1 MVTTDILFEM
11 WSMGQ
16 AKGAGERRQGVGDGK
31 LFTPPRSKLCEIGD
45 TRVLLLTGG
54 RLSLAW
60 LNTGSK
66 KHHQW
71 PSQTRAL
78 MSAVSGTL

>member
-54 RLSLAW
+54 WAIGGLA
-60 LNTGSK
+60 LRG
-66 KHHQW
+66 
-71 PSQTRAL
+71 
-78 MSAVSGTL
+78 